1 MVRLYGLVKGFGWK
15 LNEVVGAQIVSVP
28 LSGALRN
35 ADRAFYVWLSSLAG
49 IALLTLVTVGLALT
63 FLVKRPASRVA
74 VAADE
79 ITLVSP

>member
-1 MVRLYGLVKGFGWK
+1 MVRLYGLVKGSGWK

-63 FLVKRPASRVA
+63 FLVETASKPRGRRGR
-74 VAADE
+74 
-79 ITLVSP
+79 